1 MFPIKQVAVVTK
13 FHTRDLRQITRH
25 IHRNTLKAVLKTLR
39 KWNLQPILINRVQ
52 FKKTIQ
58 ADLVI
63 TVGGDGTVLAAS
75 HFVKQTPIFG
85 INSAPTTSTGYLCV
99 AHPKNFERLL
109 KRVLAGKQKP
119 RLLPRLQVS
128 VNKTKIPFLA
138 LNDLLFACR
147 LQGET
152 ARYTLQIG
160 HKREF
165 QKSSGIWIAT
175 GSGSTAAIFSAGGK
189 PFSMTSKKMEYLV
202 REPFQYKIR
211 YRLLRGLV
219 NQRNKI
225 TIIPD
230 MDQGMIFIDGGKL
243 HYHVPKHA
251 RVTVRGGLKPLRLFL

>member
-1 MFPIKQVAVVTK
+1 MPIKQVAVVTK
-13 FHTRDLRQITRH
+13 FHIRDLRQATRH
-25 IHRNTLKAVLKTLR
+25 IHRNTLKAVLSTLE
-39 KWNLQPILINRVQ
+39 KYGLDISLIDRVQ
-52 FKKTIQ
+52 FKKTIR

-85 INSAPTTSTGYLCV
+85 INSAPMTSTGYLCV
-99 AHPKNFERLL
+99 ANPKNFERLL

-119 RLLPRLQVS
+119 LSIPRLEVFI
-128 VNKTKIPFLA
+128 NRKRIPFLG

-160 HKREF
+160 HRREF
-165 QKSSGIWIAT
+165 QKSSGIWVAT
-175 GSGSTAAIFSAGGK
+175 GAGSTAAILSAGGK
-189 PFSMTSKKMEYLV
+189 PFSMTSAKLQYRV

-211 YRLLRGLV
+211 YRLVKGFLNAG
-219 NQRNKI
+219 QKM
-225 TIIPD
+225 TILPD
-230 MDQGMIFIDGGKL
+230 MSHGMIFIDGGKI

-251 RVTVRGGLKPLRLFL
+251 RVTVRGGLRPLKLFL